1 MRLFKDAARL
11 RYLDKGAELF
21 PPSRSS
27 SRPGCRQARSTSG
40 GSTAGLRITV
50 VANPQGT
57 IAPLALRNQ
66 LSCQWNLLGPLKG
79 AYQQYSGLWRGRFA
93 CVAAPAVAMPE
104 SDLEVMAMLSRATE
118 RVGLEWRKPPCPEPS
133 RLDDW
138 FLGVA
143 CAGSQCPALGASLP
157 DVHEELTCRGRHLLL
172 PETDLLTPPPS
183 PPSVVQLGVTGVPLV
198 ERSVAMQ
205 VCPHTVSTRQGK
217 PCLLFRA
224 CRYSSGLIRRG
235 LCGLWRC
242 CLHLML
248 RRYCRF
254 FRLKALRDMHGG
266 GHDPEVLKELRT
278 APDLVPRATKVMAQ
292 SLGRAM
298 STLVVQERH
307 LWLCLVDIG
316 TPTKFGSSRFL
327 YPRLASSATQPV
339 TWPSSFRLH
348 RSRLR
353 RSNTSCLGGQLL
365 PPPVRRLQRPT
376 CSSPRAAP
384 CIQPRSRTAS
394 AAASKSSAVELGV
407 GRPPR
412 PSWPPSTGGKR
423 RSKRPRDGRP
433 RERGNCF
440 GRG

>member
-1 MRLFKDAARL
+1 MERAGPSKRSVPAVSLALLPTTRCRSL
-11 RYLDKGAELF
+11 HRRV
-21 PPSRSS
+21 SRSF
-27 SRPGCRQARSTSG
+27 
-40 GSTAGLRITV
+40 
-50 VANPQGT
+50 
-57 IAPLALRNQ
+57 
-66 LSCQWNLLGPLKG
+66 
-79 AYQQYSGLWRGRFA
+79 WRGRFG

-104 SDLEVMAMLSRATE
+104 SDLEVTAMLSRATE

-143 CAGSQCPALGASLP
+143 CAGSQRPAPGASLP
-157 DVHEELTCRGRHLLL
+157 DVHEELTGRGRHLLL

-183 PPSVVQLGVTGVPLV
+183 PPSVVQLGVTGVPPV
-198 ERSVAMQ
+198 EQSVVMQ
-205 VCPHTVSTRQGK
+205 VCPYTVSTRQGK

-235 LCGLWRC
+235 LCDLWRC

-266 GHDPEVLKELRT
+266 GHDPDVLKELHLTSRHERQR
-278 APDLVPRATKVMAQ
+278 LWHW

-298 STLVVQERH
+298 STLVVQEHH

-339 TWPSSFRLH
+339 TWPISSRLH

-353 RSNTSCLGGQLL
+353 WSNMSCLGGQLL
-365 PPPVRRLQRPT
+365 PPPIRRLQRPA

-384 CIQPRSRTAS
+384 CIHPRSRTAS
-394 AAASKSSAVELGV
+394 AAASKSGAVELGV
-407 GRPPR
+407 GRPRPAHPGPR
-412 PSWPPSTGGKR
+412 LLVVSGGARGLRTGD
-423 RSKRPRDGRP
+423 PE
-433 RERGNCF
+433 RERTSSGEGKCISPSP
-440 GRG
+440 GGGPGG